1 MLVGIPP
8 FYSQNRD
15 QMFKNIL
22 NHEADYPSNM
32 SEEAQDLI
40 EKCIEKDP
48 KDRLGSNENDSE
60 EIMNHKWFE

>member
-22 NHEADYPSNM
+22 NHEADYPHNM
-32 SEEAQDLI
+32 SEEARDLI
-40 EKCIEKDP
+40 EQLIQKDP
-48 KDRLGSNENDSE
+48 KDRLGA
-60 EIMNHKWFE
+60 